1 MQRRKFPENPN
12 LENLKKQAK
21 SLLKGAR
28 ADDYDSLER
37 IGLYYGDPKAIG
49 LQNAQLVIARE
60 YGFSS

>member
-37 IGLYYGDPKAIG
+37 IASTMEIPKRLACRMRS
-49 LQNAQLVIARE
+49 L
-60 YGFSS
+60 